1 MLPDLDAERE
11 KVQERQ
17 RLRGEKR
24 HCVMQ
29 KLWVSENRLLWLEV
43 SKVIKEFKKNDR
55 REVLQ
60 FWQSDLWV
68 SHRLIAAQSLSV
80 IC

>member
-24 HCVMQ
+24 HYVMQ

-80 IC
+80 IG

>member
-1 MLPDLDAERE
+1 MLPDLDAERK

-17 RLRGEKR
+17 RLHGEKR
-24 HCVMQ
+24 HYAMQ
-29 KLWVSENRLLWLEV
+29 KLWVSENRFLWLKV

-80 IC
+80 I

>member
-17 RLRGEKR
+17 RLRGENR
-24 HCVMQ
+24 HYAMQ
-29 KLWVSENRLLWLEV
+29 KLWVSENTLLWLEV

-60 FWQSDLWV
+60 FWQSDLWA
-68 SHRLIAAQSLSV
+68 SRRLIAAQNLSV
-80 IC
+80 I

>member
-1 MLPDLDAERE
+1 MLPDLDTERE

-24 HCVMQ
+24 HYVMQ

-80 IC
+80 IG